1 MFMDFYKM
9 PADVIAMSAE
19 SHAVCFLNT
28 FKMRNDNADMKRCIE
43 RDAQVI
49 TACAESNRVV
59 TIEAVARA
67 ICDKNKIY
75 DTSLST
81 VLNLVLYTGLYH
93 QPHRFNY
100 ATNTATV
107 YLTARDGYC
116 YELKGVNTNGVFAWS
131 YERKKVTR

>member
-1 MFMDFYKM
+1 MFMDFYRI
-9 PADVIAMSAE
+9 PADVIAMTAE
-19 SHAVCFLNT
+19 SETVCFLNT
-28 FKMRNDNADMKRCIE
+28 FKMRNDNANIKQCIE
-43 RDAQVI
+43 RNAQTI

-67 ICDKNKIY
+67 ICNKEKIC

-81 VLNLVLYTGLYH
+81 ILNFVLYTGLYH

-107 YLTARDGYC
+107 YLTARDGYR
-116 YELKGVNTNGVFAWS
+116 YELTGVKTNGVFSWS